1 VPNLTLLKPRRSFG
15 GRVLTLAPVMSKG
28 ASDIPHKT
36 KLTKDKK
43 TFMLLELGIVFTAY
57 AGVRLF
63 EKNRHSKKKNVENTR
78 VKQTQLAMTD
88 TLAAEKEQQHYLK
101 MCGVAMGIGVVRQF
115 FLTSPPFVFLN
126 IVAFTYIAIPHF
138 KSAEDSL
145 LKKRKVDGY
154 VLYFLADTT
163 TFALGQYFAAA
174 LGVSLFHLSRLVVSR
189 AKGHS
194 KDMLL
199 DVFEQQQPQN
209 VWLLKDGIE
218 LEVPLVTV
226 RNSDIIVVKT
236 GDIVPVDGIVT
247 EGIASIDQHAL
258 TGESRPLEKLPG
270 DQVFAATIVVAGKI
284 CIKVEKSGQETTIAK
299 ISQILNHSIDVKT
312 NFQLKGEKWA
322 DTWILPMLG
331 IAVFSLPVLGP
342 VGFVV
347 ILTSHISSRIRVIA
361 PLGTLNHISVAA
373 HKGILIK
380 DGRALEALTQIDI
393 VLFDKTGTL
402 THQDNEVTRIIVSN
416 HYQENEILAY
426 AAAAERYVA
435 HPIAKAIL
443 KKASASHCTIPLVTD
458 KSKYQ
463 MGYGIT
469 VNLEDEDKVIR
480 VGSLRFML
488 SEGISIQSEIEA
500 AEKQAHLE
508 GHSLVIVAINHQVG
522 GAIELQTM
530 LRPEVTKVLKQ
541 LRQTGVKHLAI
552 VSGDHKLPT
561 QKLAESLGMDSYYYD
576 ITPENKADIVEQLQ
590 KAGKSVCFVGDGIN
604 DAIAMK
610 KANVSIS
617 IHGATSIATDVA
629 EIVLMDGTLSHLAD
643 TFEISKNLESNLHNS
658 FNISL
663 VPGIIK
669 IGGFFLLNF
678 GILTAILVEAIF
690 FFVGVGNSMLPL
702 IGIEH
707 EKTGKKIEASVA

>member
-1 VPNLTLLKPRRSFG
+1 
-15 GRVLTLAPVMSKG
+15 
-28 ASDIPHKT
+28 
-36 KLTKDKK
+36 
-43 TFMLLELGIVFTAY
+43 MLLELGIVFVVY
-57 AGVRLF
+57 KGICFF
-63 EKNRHSKKKNVENTR
+63 ENNRHSKVRSTKNINARQT
-78 VKQTQLAMTD
+78 KQDLIKATD
-88 TLAAEKEQQHYLK
+88 IEEKEQIHYLK
-101 MCGVAMGIGVVRQF
+101 MSVVAMGIGAIRQV
-115 FLTSPPFVFLN
+115 FLTSPPLVLLN
-126 IVAFTYIAIPHF
+126 IAAFTYIAVPQF
-138 KSAEDSL
+138 KAAENSL
-145 LKKRKVDGY
+145 IKERKVDGY
-154 VLYFLADTT
+154 VLYFLVDAT

-174 LGVSLFHLSRLVVSR
+174 LGISLFHLSKLVVSR

-194 KDMLL
+194 KKMLL

-209 VWLLKDGIE
+209 VWLLRDEIE
-218 LEVPLVTV
+218 LEVPLATIK
-226 RNSDIIVVKT
+226 NSDIIVVKT
-236 GDIVPVDGIVT
+236 GDIVPVDGIIT
-247 EGIASIDQHAL
+247 EGMASIDQHAL
-258 TGESRPLEKLPG
+258 TGESRPLEKSLG

-284 CIKVEKSGQETTIAK
+284 LIKVEKSGQETTIAK
-299 ISQILNHSIDVKT
+299 ISQILNRSIDVKT

-331 IAVFSLPVLGP
+331 IAGLGLPLFGP
-342 VGFVV
+342 VGFVI
-347 ILTSHISSRIRVIA
+347 ILSSHISSRIRVIA
-361 PLGTLNHISVAA
+361 PLGTLNHISIAS

-380 DGRALEALTQIDI
+380 DGRALEILTHIDV

-416 HYQENEILAY
+416 NYQENEVLAY

-435 HPIAKAIL
+435 HPIAKAII
-443 KKASASHCTIPLVTD
+443 KKASASNCTIPLVTD
-458 KSKYQ
+458 ESKYQ
-463 MGYGIT
+463 IGYGIT

-480 VGSLRFML
+480 VGSPRFML
-488 SEGISIQSEIEA
+488 TEGISIPSKIEA

-508 GHSLVIVAINHQVG
+508 GHSLVVVAINNQVG
-522 GAIELQTM
+522 GAIELQTV
-530 LRPEVTKVLKQ
+530 LRPEVTKVLEQ

-643 TFEISKNLESNLHNS
+643 IFEISKNLESNLYNS
-658 FNISL
+658 LKSSII
-663 VPGIIK
+663 PGIIK

-678 GILTAILVEAIF
+678 GILTAILVDAAF

-707 EKTGKKIEASVA
+707 EKTGKKIGVDDQQTKNRL

>member
-1 VPNLTLLKPRRSFG
+1 
-15 GRVLTLAPVMSKG
+15 
-28 ASDIPHKT
+28 
-36 KLTKDKK
+36 
-43 TFMLLELGIVFTAY
+43 MLLELGIVFTAY

-63 EKNRHSKKKNVENTR
+63 EKNRSSKNKNVENTS
-78 VKQTQLAMTD
+78 VKQTQQALTATVE
-88 TLAAEKEQQHYLK
+88 AEKKEQHHYLK
-101 MCGVAMGIGVVRQF
+101 MSAVAMGIGAVRQF
-115 FLTSPPFVFLN
+115 FLISPPFALLN
-126 IVAFTYIAIPHF
+126 IAAFTYIAVPHF
-138 KSAEDSL
+138 KSAENSL

-154 VLYFLADTT
+154 VLYFLVDII
-163 TFALGQYFAAA
+163 TFALGQYFVAA
-174 LGVSLFHLSRLVVSR
+174 LGISLFHLSKFVVSN

-194 KDMLL
+194 KKMLL

-209 VWLLKDGIE
+209 VWLLKDGSE
-218 LEVPLVTV
+218 LEVPLATIK
-226 RNSDIIVVKT
+226 NGDIIVVKT

-247 EGIASIDQHAL
+247 EGMASIDQHAL
-258 TGESRPLEKLPG
+258 TGESRPLEKLLG
-270 DQVFAATIVVAGKI
+270 DQVFASTIVIAGKI

-322 DTWILPMLG
+322 DMWVLPMLG
-331 IAVFSLPVLGP
+331 IAGLGLPLLGP
-342 VGFVV
+342 VGFAIV
-347 ILTSHISSRIRVIA
+347 ISSHISSRIRVIA
-361 PLGTLNHISVAA
+361 PLGTLNHISVAS

-380 DGRALEALTQIDI
+380 DGRALETLTQIDV

-416 HYQENEILAY
+416 NYQENEVLAY

-458 KSKYQ
+458 ESKYQ
-463 MGYGIT
+463 IGYGIT

-480 VGSLRFML
+480 VGSLRFIL
-488 SEGISIQSEIEA
+488 SEGINIPSEIEA
-500 AEKQAHLE
+500 VEKQAHLE

-522 GAIELQTM
+522 GAIELHTM
-530 LRPEVTKVLKQ
+530 LRPEVTRVLKQ

-561 QKLAESLGMDSYYYD
+561 QKMAKSLGMDSYYYD
-576 ITPENKADIVEQLQ
+576 ITPENKANIVERLQ

-629 EIVLMDGTLSHLAD
+629 EIVLMDGTLSNLAD
-643 TFEISKNLESNLHNS
+643 IFEISKKLESNLHNS
-658 FNISL
+658 LKICI

-678 GILTAILVEAIF
+678 GILTASLVDAAF

-707 EKTGKKIEASVA
+707 EKTGKKIEADEQPALISDNSD